1 LLPPDFHP
9 VLRRWWAGRF
19 DEPTAAQAEGWS
31 AIRRGEHTLIAA
43 PTGSGKTLAA
53 FLTSIDELFREGA
66 GKGELPDEVRVIYV
80 SPLKALSADIHKNL
94 AEPRREI
101 RALAE
106 AMGFPSA
113 KLTAAVRSGDTPQ
126 TERAAM
132 LRKPPHILVTTPE
145 SLYLLLTAER
155 SRKMLATARVVIV
168 DEIHAVLQSRRGAHL
183 ALTLERLDHV
193 CETGS
198 PPSRGRQPGR
208 RLQRIGLSA
217 TQKPIEE
224 VARFLTRE
232 PCTIVDRGH
241 KRQMDLAVE
250 VPGSPL
256 EAVMSHE
263 VWAEIYDR
271 LVGLIESHRTTL
283 ITVNTRRLAER
294 MARQLSE
301 RLGVEHVAAH
311 HGSLSKEAR
320 QDAEHRLREGQLK
333 VLVATASLE
342 LGIDIGH
349 VDLVCQISSP
359 HRIATFLQRV
369 GRSGHTIRGV
379 PKGRIF
385 PLTRDD
391 LVECAAMVR
400 AVHDGELD
408 RVHVPDKPLDVLA
421 QQVVAEVSAEG
432 EWGEKELLQLF
443 QQAYPY
449 RTLEESDYLEVVE
462 MLSAGFATRR
472 GRRAALIHRDSLD
485 HKLRA
490 RKGSRMNAIM
500 NGGAIPEVFDFR
512 VVLEPEG
519 HTVGTINE
527 DFAIESLPGDV
538 FQLGNTSWRILK
550 IGNGVVRVADA
561 KGQPP
566 SMPFWLGEA
575 PSRSTEMSAAVS
587 KLRAA
592 LDPRLPECGAARKDG
607 ELDEATRFL
616 ESEYLLS
623 REAAVQVANYLC
635 EAKRALGVIPT
646 TDVIALER
654 FFDESGG
661 MQLVLHA
668 PFGSRINRAW
678 GLALR
683 KKFCQGFNF
692 ELQAAA
698 TEEGVIL
705 SLSSAHSFPLED
717 VFRYVH
723 PNALRETLTQAIL
736 QSPIFE
742 TRWRWASTLA
752 LAVPRNRG
760 GARVPN
766 QLQRMNAEDVLQSVF
781 PDAVACQ
788 DNLQGAREVPDH
800 PLVNQALRDALEE
813 AVDMHGLEAVL
824 RRLYAGEI
832 RAVARDL
839 PEPSV
844 LSHEL
849 LNSAVY
855 TFLDDAPLEERR
867 TRAVYTR
874 RATEV
879 RSADDLGALD
889 AAAIE
894 RVRQEAWPIASTPDE
909 MYDALMVAGYFM
921 ESELAP
927 GWQSLIDQLGQRAV
941 RKDDAWLALE
951 RKDDGLPELVASR
964 LEVLGPV
971 AEGAFPLPVL
981 LELEAQGRILRGRFT
996 PGAPEVEWCDRRLL
1010 ARIHRYTLSRLRA
1023 EIEPVSAADYYR
1035 FLLHWQHVA
1044 GEDQVHGAEGLAV
1057 IVEQLEGFE
1066 LAAAAWEHDVLP
1078 ARVADY
1084 GKEQLDQLCL
1094 SGRVAWGRLTPGSK
1108 APLKTS
1114 PIALLMREHLANWA
1128 PAYAGA
1134 ADSPVIRASPAIPA
1148 KAGIHSLSS
1157 EAAAIRD
1164 ALTARGASFFHEIIK
1179 ATGLLPAIVE
1189 RGLAELAGAGIAT
1202 ADSFAGLRAL
1212 LARQDKRRKLIET
1225 AGRWSLLDVAPAEG
1239 EARPDAVENISRTL
1253 LKRYGVVFRAMLLR
1267 ESGLPPWRDLVR
1279 VYRRLEARG
1288 EIRGGRFV
1296 AGFGGEQFASP
1307 DAVGRLRAVRKS
1319 ERIDELVVLSA
1330 ADPLNLVGILTPEAR
1345 VPAIHTHRLLLRD
1358 GLPIAA
1364 LEGGELRRLAASELA
1379 DEPLRAMLARRS
1391 VRHPLDAHLRVA
1403 TAREAKALAN
1413 RVIH

>member
-1 LLPPDFHP
+1 MLPQDFHP
-9 VLRRWWAGRF
+9 ALRGWWDGRF
-19 DEPTAAQAEGWS
+19 GDPTAAQSEGWS

-53 FLTSIDELFREGA
+53 FLTSIDQLFREGIEN
-66 GKGELPDEVRVIYV
+66 GDLPDEVRVIYV

-106 AMGFPSA
+106 TLGYHPA

-126 TERAAM
+126 NERAAM

-145 SLYLLLTAER
+145 SLYLLLTAEK
-155 SRKMLATARVVIV
+155 SRAMLKTARVVIV

-183 ALTLERLDHV
+183 ALTLERLDHL
-193 CETGS
+193 C
-198 PPSRGRQPGR
+198 GRK
-208 RLQRIGLSA
+208 LQRIGLSA

-241 KRQMDLAVE
+241 KRNMDLAVE

-263 VWAEIYDR
+263 VWREIYDR
-271 LVGLIESHRTTL
+271 LVGLVESHRTTL

-301 RLGVEHVAAH
+301 RLGTEFVAAH

-320 QDAEHRLREGQLK
+320 QDAEHRLREGKLK

-369 GRSGHTIRGV
+369 GRSGHTIKGV

-391 LVECAAMVR
+391 LIECSAMVR

-408 RVHVPDKPLDVLA
+408 RIHVPDQPLDVLA
-421 QQVVAEVSAEG
+421 QQIVAETAAEE
-432 EWGEKELLQLF
+432 EWDSDALFELCRG
-443 QQAYPY
+443 AYPY
-449 RTLEESDYLEVVE
+449 RNLAKSEYMDVVD
-462 MLSAGFATRR
+462 MLAQGIASRW
-472 GRRAALIHRDSLD
+472 GRRAALIHHDSLNK
-485 HKLRA
+485 KLRA

-500 NGGAIPEVFDFR
+500 NGGAIPEVFDYR

-519 HTVGTINE
+519 HTVGTLNE

-575 PSRSTEMSAAVS
+575 PARSDEMSAAVS

-592 LDPRLPECGAARKDG
+592 VDVADDATAMLRRDYFLSLPAA
-607 ELDEATRFL
+607 EQIAT
-616 ESEYLLS
+616 YLGD
-623 REAAVQVANYLC
+623 
-635 EAKRALGVIPT
+635 AKRSLGVIPT
-646 TDVIALER
+646 VDTI
-654 FFDESGG
+654 
-661 MQLVLHA
+661 VLD
-668 PFGSRINRAW
+668 
-678 GLALR
+678 
-683 KKFCQGFNF
+683 
-692 ELQAAA
+692 
-698 TEEGVIL
+698 L
-705 SLSSAHSFPLED
+705 SLNASHSFPLEE
-717 VFRYVH
+717 VFRYVN
-723 PNALRETLTQAIL
+723 PNTLRETLTQAML

-742 TRWRWASTLA
+742 TRWRWSSTLA
-752 LAVPRNRG
+752 LAVPRNRN

-766 QLQRMNAEDVLQSVF
+766 QLQRMYGEDLLQAVF

-788 DNLQGAREVPDH
+788 DNIQGAREVPDH
-800 PLVNQALRDALEE
+800 PLVFQALRDCLEE
-813 AVDMHGLEAVL
+813 AVDLHGLELQL

-832 RAVARDL
+832 RAVARDT

-879 RSADDLGALD
+879 RNADDLGALD

-894 RVRQEAWPIASTPDE
+894 RVREEAWPVANTPDE
-909 MYDALMVAGYFM
+909 MYDALMVAGFVK
-921 ESELAP
+921 ESELA
-927 GWQSLIDQLGQRAV
+927 SH
-941 RKDDAWLALE
+941 WLALLEQLGARVVKKGDAWFAHE
-951 RKDDGLPELVASR
+951 RKDDEPLEQVASR

-971 AEGAFPLPVL
+971 RESQLDHTLLLMLEG
-981 LELEAQGRILRGRFT
+981 QGRILRGRFT
-996 PGAPEVEWCDRRLL
+996 PGTPEMEWCDRRLL
-1010 ARIHRYTLSRLRA
+1010 ARIHRYTLGRLRA
-1023 EIEPVSAADYYR
+1023 EIEPVSAAEYLR
-1035 FLLHWQHVA
+1035 FLAHWQHVA
-1044 GEDQVHGAEGLAV
+1044 GEDQMHGADGVAAV
-1057 IVEQLEGFE
+1057 VEQLEGFE
-1066 LAAAAWEHDVLP
+1066 LAATAWEHDVLP
-1078 ARVADY
+1078 SRIADY
-1084 GKEQLDQLCL
+1084 GAEQLDRLCL
-1094 SGRVAWGRLTPGSK
+1094 SGRVAWGRLTPGTR
-1108 APLKTS
+1108 APLRTS
-1114 PIALLMREHLANWA
+1114 PIALMLREHA
-1128 PAYAGA
+1128 PHWGGA
-1134 ADSPVIRASPAIPA
+1134 SHDAD
-1148 KAGIHSLSS
+1148 SLSS
-1157 EAAAIRD
+1157 EAVAVRD
-1164 ALTARGASFFHEIIK
+1164 ALAKRGASFFHEIVA
-1179 ATGLLPAIVE
+1179 ATGLLPAFVE
-1189 RGLAELAGAGIAT
+1189 RGLAELAGAGIVT

-1212 LARQDKRRKLIET
+1212 LARQDKRRDLVES
-1225 AGRWSLLDVAPAEG
+1225 AGRWSLLANERNVDP
-1239 EARPDAVENISRTL
+1239 EAIARTL
-1253 LKRYGVVFRAMLLR
+1253 LKRYGVVFRSMLQR
-1267 ESGLPPWRDLVR
+1267 ETNLPPWRDMVR

-1296 AGFGGEQFASP
+1296 AGFGGEQFATS
-1307 DAVGRLRAVRKS
+1307 DAVGRLRAVRKM
-1319 ERIDELVVLSA
+1319 EKIGELVVLSG

-1345 VPAIHTHRLLLRD
+1345 IPAIHTNRLLLRD

-1364 LEGGELRRLAASELA
+1364 LEAGEVRRLAATELG
-1379 DEPLRAMLARRS
+1379 DGELRGLLARRS
-1391 VRHPLDAHLRVA
+1391 LRRTLDQHLRVA
-1403 TAREAKALAN
+1403 TAREAKALIAN
-1413 RVIH
+1413 RVVH